1 MRPILLLLIPAVAA
15 TLAGCAATSQSGRP
29 ASYHYQMGT
38 SYLEEGNYTAALI
51 DLVEAE
57 KLEPENHEVQYQLG
71 RTLTGKRRLD
81 LAEQKFRRALELRTD
96 YSEARNDLGVL
107 YLETGRWD
115 DAIQQFKTVKDD
127 LFYAQHDYAMVNLG
141 LAYLGKGDH
150 ERALEELYAVRAVN
164 PRDPVVMV
172 AIGRVLFAQGK
183 TGQAIAEY
191 RRALA
196 QSPEYAYAQFH
207 LGLALMK
214 ESRLAEARAA
224 FKEVVRLV
232 PDSDIGRTSMRY
244 SDLLR

>member
-1 MRPILLLLIPAVAA
+1 MRP
-15 TLAGCAATSQSGRP
+15 
-29 ASYHYQMGT
+29 
-38 SYLEEGNYTAALI
+38 E
-51 DLVEAE
+51 
-57 KLEPENHEVQYQLG
+57 
-71 RTLTGKRRLD
+71 
-81 LAEQKFRRALELRTD
+81 
-96 YSEARNDLGVL
+96 YSEARKGLGVL
-107 YLETGRWD
+107 YLGTGRWEP
-115 DAIQQFKTVKDD
+115 AIQQFKTVKDD

-196 QSPEYAYAQFH
+196 QSPEYAYAHFH
-207 LGLALMK
+207 LGFAWMK
-214 ESRLAEARAA
+214 DSRLAEARAA